1 VGASA
6 NVTTIGLTERGGV
19 RITFPDFMR
28 FGAPVAAMTLVIG
41 SVFLSGYV
49 FLGDRLVFLLGLG
62 LAAVIFAGRL
72 VLRR

>member
-6 NVTTIGLTERGGV
+6 NVTTIGLAERGGV

-28 FGAPVAAMTLVIG
+28 FGAPIAAMTLMIG
-41 SVFLSGYV
+41 SLFLSGYV

-62 LAAVIFAGRL
+62 LVAVVLGARVI
-72 VLRR
+72 LRR